1 MREKQVTF
9 TKVNIEVEDDEG
21 IGTRTEIET
30 RARIKE
36 PLPAQCIV
44 TRGLREGTLYI
55 YTRESWDD
63 LMRRM
68 DRKYKE
74 AACSETQKRDIRTIK
89 RYFVAEAALVEV
101 ERAAD
106 GVCTLPIPEPLLA
119 YFDVSKTKSYIS
131 RFVEAGEELFG
142 ARWELVDLAAN
153 TTALCYGKA
162 QEIYGKELP
171 AEVQDRLELE
181 LAPIINNG
189 FLDAMLF
196 EKQLLDHAAKAGWHA
211 IGSGGIGASFV
222 AFLLGMIKVNP
233 LPAHYYCPHC
243 HHFEWPS
250 GLDNAGGA
258 GVIGYDLP
266 EKVCPE
272 CGQKFKGDGI
282 NIPFEVLTTCRF
294 IKAPGVTIRADSETI
309 AKLQQWV
316 SEEYKETPLPEEPWY
331 IEAADVGELLASDK
345 AKALLQNCAPTFLNQ
360 MRVLAIVDGLTD
372 WGQDVTS
379 LDENLPIFRDDI
391 YLRLIHNGMSR
402 EDADAVMTQIR
413 KGRLSAD
420 RNAWMVEAMEEAGLD
435 PAFIENCKK
444 IRYLRNKADLA
455 EELIWFQ
462 R

>member
-1 MREKQVTF
+1 MPEKKVTF
-9 TKVNIEVEDDEG
+9 TEVNIEVEDDEG

-189 FLDAMLF
+189 FLEVMLF
-196 EKQLLDHAAKAGWHA
+196 EKSILDHAAEEGLPALGV
-211 IGSGGIGASFV
+211 GGIGGSFV
-222 AFLLGMIKVNP
+222 AFLLGITEINP

-243 HHFEWPS
+243 HHFEWAAEQ
-250 GLDNAGGA
+250 DATGGA

-266 EKVCPE
+266 EKTCPQ
-272 CGQKFKGDGI
+272 CGHTLTGDGF
-282 NIPFEVLTTCRF
+282 NIPFENLTTCHFNRTPY
-294 IKAPGVTIRADSETI
+294 ITIRAEAETI
-309 AKLQQWV
+309 RKLQQWIRR
-316 SEEYKETPLPEEPWY
+316 EYREDPLPDEPSY
-331 IEAADVGELLASDK
+331 LETQDIGKLLASDK
-345 AKALLQNCAPTFLNQ
+345 AKALLQECDPTFLNQ
-360 MRVLAIVDGLTD
+360 MRVLAIVEEPEN
-372 WGQDVTS
+372 WGQDISS
-379 LDENLPIFRDDI
+379 LDANIPFFREDI
-391 YLRLIHNGMSR
+391 YLRLISSGVSR
-402 EDADAVMTQIR
+402 EYADATMTAIR
-413 KGRLSAD
+413 KGRLTAE
-420 RNAWMVEAMEEAGLD
+420 RNAWMVETMEDAGLD
-435 PAFIENCKK
+435 PTFIENCKK

-455 EELIWFQ
+455 AELIWF
-462 R
+462 RR

>member
-1 MREKQVTF
+1 MAEKQVTF
-9 TKVNIEVEDDEG
+9 TEVNIEVEDDEG
-21 IGTRTEIET
+21 IGTRTEVET
-30 RARIKE
+30 RAHIKE
-36 PLPAQCIV
+36 NLPLQCIV
-44 TRGLREGTLYI
+44 TRGLQSGTLYI
-55 YTRESWDD
+55 CTRENWDD
-63 LMRRM
+63 FTQRL
-68 DRKYKE
+68 DRESKE
-74 AACSETQKRDIRTIK
+74 VASTDELKRAFRTIR
-89 RYFVAEAALVEV
+89 RYFVTEAALVEV

-106 GVCTLPIPEPLLA
+106 GTCTLPVPEPLLA
-119 YFDVSKTKSYIS
+119 YFDVSNTKSHIS
-131 RFVEAGEELFG
+131 RAVEPDADFFG
-142 ARWELVDLAAN
+142 ARWELVDREAN
-153 TTALCYGKA
+153 AEFRCHRKA
-162 QEIYGKELP
+162 EEIYGKELP

-189 FLDAMLF
+189 FLDGMLF

-222 AFLLGMIKVNP
+222 AFLLGMTKVNP

-243 HHFEWPS
+243 HHFEWAVEN
-250 GLDNAGGA
+250 DAAGGA

-272 CGQKFKGDGI
+272 CGQKLKGDGF

-402 EDADAVMTQIR
+402 EDADAIMTQIR